1 MPEFRGFFDMREDFF
16 DWASIP
22 FTRNLA
28 KSHVFL
34 DYILSFYW
42 CWNLY
47 QVKESFGDEDSSTW
61 RIHWDHQLYKVLELH
76 YASGLSSLVD
86 RLPDI
91 QLDLVIRGDQI
102 SFRPELENARA
113 RFYKEVKRF
122 SQIPYSFRGVSD
134 EKDFFI
140 EIGYSNRIVWN
151 NASASTHFHQP
162 CLHLISYDLKSLT
175 ITNNWTRWRYF
186 WTAGEFQKRVQR
198 MGTTCSGRFSNWI
211 CSVAPSL
218 LDTSL
223 WRVSYDFHTTQFE
236 NSMKGGFE

>member
-1 MPEFRGFFDMREDFF
+1 MKLIWSVVKRNGKKSFYRSGRRFTQAGFQADVAIKTFLPK
-16 DWASIP
+16 IP
-22 FTRNLA
+22 ILLIYWFRNL
-28 KSHVFL
+28 F
-34 DYILSFYW
+34 
-42 CWNLY
+42 

-140 EIGYSNRIVWN
+140 EIGYSNRIV
-151 NASASTHFHQP
+151 
-162 CLHLISYDLKSLT
+162 
-175 ITNNWTRWRYF
+175 
-186 WTAGEFQKRVQR
+186 
-198 MGTTCSGRFSNWI
+198 
-211 CSVAPSL
+211 
-218 LDTSL
+218 
-223 WRVSYDFHTTQFE
+223 
-236 NSMKGGFE
+236 